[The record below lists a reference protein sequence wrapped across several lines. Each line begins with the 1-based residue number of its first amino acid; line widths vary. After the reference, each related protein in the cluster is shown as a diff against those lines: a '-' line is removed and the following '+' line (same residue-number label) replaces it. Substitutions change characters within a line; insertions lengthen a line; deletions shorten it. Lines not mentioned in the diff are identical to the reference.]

1 MSKNNQK
8 CVRMADEILN
18 IVEKIKGEGFNDKF
32 EKLVLEYHKSI
43 PEREKYLA
51 NLNQQ
56 IDSKLK
62 DLANIEKR
70 INGLKSI
77 EFSLDRLRS
86 DILRI
91 TDSATNIVDV
101 SQIKAAATVPGAENE
116 IQTKRRKKSIS

>member
-1 MSKNNQK
+1 MAKNNMK
-8 CVRMADEILN
+8 CVRMDDEILR
-18 IVEKIKGEGFNDKF
+18 IVENVKGNGFNDKF

-56 IDSKLK
+56 IEQKLK
-62 DLANIEKR
+62 DLANVEKR

-77 EFSLDRLRS
+77 EFSLDRLRT

-101 SQIKAAATVPGAENE
+101 SQIKAAAPAPGNQNE

>member
-1 MSKNNQK
+1 MAKNNQK
-8 CVRMADEILN
+8 CVRMADEILS
-18 IVEKIKGEGFNDKF
+18 IVEKVKGDGFNDKF

-70 INGLKSI
+70 INGLKNI

-86 DILRI
+86 DVLRI

-101 SQIKAAATVPGAENE
+101 SQIKAAAPAPGNQNE